1 MTFSVLPHPT
11 TGASIA
17 SICFP
22 ASTHLRGPQGA
33 QVLSYLRA
41 GLQASLAGSIL
52 PTSLEEQGQLAA
64 ASAAD
69 SAVTVLGQRD
79 LQHHRTQQG
88 QRQHLPQ
95 EGSGDVSTASLKDMS
110 RIMSLPCCG
119 HQAGAHVLTAGTL
132 GQHSQL
138 APFPQLCL
146 QQREEAGPGEA
157 AGLEL
162 WGSAVAGSK
171 NRLWLPHVYRHV
183 QQPCPGRQG
192 LKPHLF
198 IATTQ
203 PGLHLL
209 ITSCCS
215 IPGPLC
221 NSLQQ
226 HHQTGPSARCAR
238 TGTNRIWLAAC
249 CLLPCACSTL
259 PVAQPPAVPW

>member
-1 MTFSVLPHPT
+1 M
-11 TGASIA
+11 
-17 SICFP
+17 
-22 ASTHLRGPQGA
+22 
-33 QVLSYLRA
+33 LSYPRA
-41 GLQASLAGSIL
+41 GDGASLAGSTL
-52 PTSLEEQGQLAA
+52 PISLEEQGQLAA

-79 LQHHRTQQG
+79 LQHHRTLQG

-110 RIMSLPCCG
+110 GIMSLHCCG
-119 HQAGAHVLTAGTL
+119 HQAGAHVFTAGTP
-132 GQHSQL
+132 GQHCQS

-146 QQREEAGPGEA
+146 QQKEEAGPGEA
-157 AGLEL
+157 TGLEL
-162 WGSAVAGSK
+162 WGSAVAESR
-171 NRLWLPHVYRHV
+171 NRLRLPRVYRHA

-192 LKPHLF
+192 LKPRLF
-198 IATTQ
+198 IATAQ

-221 NSLQQ
+221 NSPQQ
-226 HHQTGPSARCAR
+226 HHQTGPSARCAWTR
-238 TGTNRIWLAAC
+238 ANRIWLAAC
-249 CLLPCACSTL
+249 CFLPCACSTL